1 MGCNIKFKMRSF
13 IGNII
18 FLAALLLIL
27 SRFMSIW
34 TGTAFPIDLVTS
46 TSMNPT
52 LIEGDIVAWTPTTI
66 KDIKVGDVIVFKSY
80 VNWPGEKLVVHRVTA
95 IKTDPV
101 TGKPML
107 ETKGD
112 ANEWT
117 DQAGPHIP
125 EPHIRE
131 DHIVGKTISIGQQP
145 LKIPFI
151 GYIAIWINNGLQQL
165 SQPVSAKGYLTYAGV
180 FAPLTI
186 SAVVLVVLVFLIPE
200 KAKTAKEKLRFYIF
214 GRKPISIKKTIVL
227 FLTAY
232 TLFLLIIHC
241 FAYDTTT
248 ASLGVRADSP
258 QSAVNFGRI
267 IQGTTSFQ
275 KQLPLINP
283 SITPVKG
290 IAFGKG
296 EIKEHVI
303 NEVFEMNRGES
314 KTIGIRAAA
323 SNSTANGTYVG
334 TIMIYSSPFWIIFPD
349 DFIKSLCNWNSEA
362 TVYCLDIL
370 VALILTTITI
380 SIMLIITFTSE
391 TYTILKID
399 RSWCHTSKIFLR
411 RKTIQKTTR
420 IKSEIKHSLSKN
432 IGWIINADV
441 TEINMDEKIKKAFVK
456 PVLASLV
463 IIPILFLIT
472 DQIIVMILATLAAGL
487 TAYFMSCKLRNKILL
502 TSVIVIT
509 TSIIYMIIK
518 ANLMILATHQKI
530 IESIALGFGAVGV
543 YLVLLVFLLVPLSFI
558 TWIIVRLL
566 RNLKE
571 QKDPLLILEGSCDL

>member
-1 MGCNIKFKMRSF
+1 MGCYIKFKIRSF

-34 TGTAFPIDLVTS
+34 TSTAFPIDLVTS

-52 LIEGDIVAWTPTTI
+52 LMEGDIVAWTPTTI
-66 KDIKVGDVIVFKSY
+66 NDIRVGDVIVFKSY
-80 VNWPGEKLVVHRVTA
+80 INWPGEKLVVHRVTA
-95 IKTDPV
+95 IKTDPI

-131 DHIVGKTISIGQQP
+131 DHLVGKTLSIGQQP

-151 GYIAIWINNGLQQL
+151 GYIAILINSGLEQL
-165 SQPVSAKGYLTYAGV
+165 SQPVAAKGYLTYAGV

-186 SAVVLVVLVFLIPE
+186 SAVILVVLIFLIPE
-200 KAKTAKEKLRFYIF
+200 KAKTAKEKLRHYIF
-214 GRKPISIKKTIVL
+214 GRKPISIKKTIIL

-248 ASLGVRADSP
+248 ASLGVRTDSP
-258 QSAVNFGRI
+258 QSGVNFGRI
-267 IQGTTSFQ
+267 TQGTTSFK

-303 NEVFEMNRGES
+303 AEVFEIETGES
-314 KTIGIRAAA
+314 KTIGIRATA
-323 SNSTANGTYVG
+323 SNSTANGTYTG

-349 DFIKSLCNWNSEA
+349 DFMKSLCDWNPEA
-362 TVYCLDIL
+362 TVYCLDLL
-370 VALILTTITI
+370 VAAILTLITI

-391 TYTILKID
+391 IYTIIKID

-411 RKTIQKTTR
+411 KKTTQR
-420 IKSEIKHSLSKN
+420 ITKIKAKIKHSLSKN

-441 TEINMDEKIKKAFVK
+441 TQINVDETLRKAFVK
-456 PVLASLV
+456 PVLASLT

-472 DQIIVMILATLAAGL
+472 DQIIVMILAAIIAGL
-487 TAYFMSCKLRNKILL
+487 TAYFISCKLRNKIL
-502 TSVIVIT
+502 IT
-509 TSIIYMIIK
+509 TVLVTITSIIYMIIE
-518 ANLMILATHQKI
+518 ANLLILTNHQQI
-530 IESIALGFGAVGV
+530 LEIIALGFGAIGV
-543 YLVLLVFLLVPLSFI
+543 YLVLLVFLLVPLSLI
-558 TWIIVRLL
+558 TWAVIRLL

>member
-1 MGCNIKFKMRSF
+1 
-13 IGNII
+13 
-18 FLAALLLIL
+18 
-27 SRFMSIW
+27 MSIW

-80 VNWPGEKLVVHRVTA
+80 INWPGEKLVVHRVTA

-101 TGKPML
+101 TAKPML

-112 ANEWT
+112 ANQWT

-131 DHIVGKTISIGQQP
+131 DHVVGKTISIGQQP

-151 GYIAIWINNGLQQL
+151 GYIAILINGGLEQL
-165 SQPVSAKGYLTYAGV
+165 SQPVAAKGYLTYAGV

-186 SAVVLVVLVFLIPE
+186 SAVILVVLVFLVPE

-214 GRKPISIKKTIVL
+214 GRKPLSIKKTIVL

-232 TLFLLIIHC
+232 TFFLLIIHC

-248 ASLGVRADSP
+248 ASVGIGTDSP
-258 QSAVNFGRI
+258 QSAVDFGRI
-267 IQGTTSFQ
+267 IQGTTSFK

-296 EIKEHVI
+296 DIKEHVI
-303 NEVFEMNRGES
+303 EEVFELEKGES
-314 KTIGIRAAA
+314 KTIGISAMA
-323 SNSTANGTYVG
+323 SNSTKNGTYTG
-334 TIMIYSSPFWIIFPD
+334 TITIYSSPFWIIFPD
-349 DFIKSLCNWNSEA
+349 DLMKSLSNWDPEL
-362 TVYCLDIL
+362 TVYLLDFL
-370 VALILTTITI
+370 VAAILTLITI
-380 SIMLIITFTSE
+380 SIMLIITYASE
-391 TYTILKID
+391 TYTILNID
-399 RSWCHTSKIFLR
+399 RSWRHTSKIFLK
-411 RKTIQKTTR
+411 RKTIQRTTK
-420 IKSEIKHSLSKN
+420 IKNKIKHSLSKN
-432 IGWIINADV
+432 IGWIMNADV
-441 TEINMDEKIKKAFVK
+441 AQINVDETLKKAFVK
-456 PVLASLV
+456 PVLASLI
-463 IIPILFLIT
+463 IIPIFFLIT
-472 DQIIVMILATLAAGL
+472 DQIIVMILATLVAGL
-487 TAYFMSCKLRNKILL
+487 TAYLISCKLRNKILL
-502 TSVIVIT
+502 TTVIVAT
-509 TSIIYMIIK
+509 TSVIYMIAK
-518 ANLMILATHQKI
+518 ANMMILSSHQKI
-530 IESIALGFGAVGV
+530 IELFALGFGAVGV

-558 TWIIVRLL
+558 TWVIVRLL

>member
-52 LIEGDIVAWTPTTI
+52 LMEGDIVAWTPTTI
-66 KDIKVGDVIVFKSY
+66 NDIKVGDVIVFKSY
-80 VNWPGEKLVVHRVTA
+80 INWPGEKLVVHRVTA
-95 IKTDPV
+95 IRTDPV

-112 ANEWT
+112 ANQWT

-125 EPHIRE
+125 EPYIRE
-131 DHIVGKTISIGQQP
+131 DHVVGKTISIGQQP

-151 GYIAIWINNGLQQL
+151 GYIAILINGGLEQL
-165 SQPVSAKGYLTYAGV
+165 SQPVAAKGYLTYAGV

-186 SAVVLVVLVFLIPE
+186 SAVVLVVLIFLVPE
-200 KAKTAKEKLRFYIF
+200 KAKTAKEKLRHYIF

-248 ASLGVRADSP
+248 ASVGVGTDSP
-258 QSAVNFGRI
+258 ESAVNFGRI

-303 NEVFEMNRGES
+303 KEVFEMNTGES
-314 KTIGIRAAA
+314 KTIGVRAAT
-323 SNSTANGTYVG
+323 SNSTPNGTYTG

-349 DFIKSLCNWNSEA
+349 DFIKNLCNWNPEA
-362 TVYCLDIL
+362 TVYCLDLL
-370 VALILTTITI
+370 VAAILTLLTI

-399 RSWCHTSKIFLR
+399 RSWRHTSKIFLKK
-411 RKTIQKTTR
+411 KTIQRTTKVR
-420 IKSEIKHSLSKN
+420 NKIKHSLAKN
-432 IGWIINADV
+432 IGWIMSADV
-441 TEINMDEKIKKAFVK
+441 AQINVDETLRKAFVK
-456 PVLASLV
+456 PVLASLI
-463 IIPILFLIT
+463 IIPIFFLIT
-472 DQIIVMILATLAAGL
+472 DQIIVMILATLMAGL
-487 TAYFMSCKLRNKILL
+487 TAYFISCKLRNKILL
-502 TSVIVIT
+502 TTVIVTT
-509 TSIIYMIIK
+509 TSIIYMIIR
-518 ANLMILATHQKI
+518 ANLMILTNHQKI
-530 IESIALGFGAVGV
+530 IELFALGFGAIGV
-543 YLVLLVFLLVPLSFI
+543 YLVLLVFLLIPLSFI
-558 TWIIVRLL
+558 TWIIIRLL

>member
-80 VNWPGEKLVVHRVTA
+80 INWPGEKLVVHRVTA

-101 TGKPML
+101 TAKPML

-112 ANEWT
+112 ANQWT

-131 DHIVGKTISIGQQP
+131 DHVVGKTISIGQQP

-151 GYIAIWINNGLQQL
+151 GYIAILINGGLEQL
-165 SQPVSAKGYLTYAGV
+165 SQPVAAKGYLTYAGV

-186 SAVVLVVLVFLIPE
+186 SAVILVVLVFLVPE

-214 GRKPISIKKTIVL
+214 GRKPLSIKKTIVL

-232 TLFLLIIHC
+232 TFFLLIIHC

-248 ASLGVRADSP
+248 ASVGIGTDSP
-258 QSAVNFGRI
+258 QSAVDFGRI
-267 IQGTTSFQ
+267 IQGTTSFK

-296 EIKEHVI
+296 DIKEHVI
-303 NEVFEMNRGES
+303 EEVFELEKGES
-314 KTIGIRAAA
+314 KTIGISAMA
-323 SNSTANGTYVG
+323 SNSTKNGTYTG
-334 TIMIYSSPFWIIFPD
+334 TITIYSSPFWIIFPD
-349 DFIKSLCNWNSEA
+349 DLMKSLSNWDPEL
-362 TVYCLDIL
+362 TVYLLDFL
-370 VALILTTITI
+370 VAAILTLITI
-380 SIMLIITFTSE
+380 SIMLIITYASE
-391 TYTILKID
+391 TYTILNID
-399 RSWCHTSKIFLR
+399 RSWRHTSKIFLK
-411 RKTIQKTTR
+411 RKTIQRTTK
-420 IKSEIKHSLSKN
+420 IKNKIKHSLSKN
-432 IGWIINADV
+432 IGWIMNADV
-441 TEINMDEKIKKAFVK
+441 AQINVDETLKKAFVK
-456 PVLASLV
+456 PVLASLI
-463 IIPILFLIT
+463 IIPIFFLIT
-472 DQIIVMILATLAAGL
+472 DQIIVMILATLVAGL
-487 TAYFMSCKLRNKILL
+487 TAYLISCKLRNKILL
-502 TSVIVIT
+502 TTVIVAT
-509 TSIIYMIIK
+509 TSVIYMIAK
-518 ANLMILATHQKI
+518 ANMMILSSHQKI
-530 IESIALGFGAVGV
+530 IELFALGFGAVGV

-558 TWIIVRLL
+558 TWVIVRLL

>member
-80 VNWPGEKLVVHRVTA
+80 INWPGEKLVVHRVTA

-112 ANEWT
+112 ANQWT

-131 DHIVGKTISIGQQP
+131 DHVVGKTISIGQQP

-151 GYIAIWINNGLQQL
+151 GYIAILINGGLEQL
-165 SQPVSAKGYLTYAGV
+165 SQPVAAKGYLTYAGV

-186 SAVVLVVLVFLIPE
+186 SAVILVVLVFLVPE

-214 GRKPISIKKTIVL
+214 GRKPLSIKKTIVL

-232 TLFLLIIHC
+232 TFFLLIIHC

-248 ASLGVRADSP
+248 ASVGIGTDSP
-258 QSAVNFGRI
+258 QSAVDFGRI
-267 IQGTTSFQ
+267 IQGTTSFK

-296 EIKEHVI
+296 DIKEHVI
-303 NEVFEMNRGES
+303 EEVFELEKGES
-314 KTIGIRAAA
+314 KTIGISAMA
-323 SNSTANGTYVG
+323 SNSTKNGTYTG
-334 TIMIYSSPFWIIFPD
+334 TITIYSSPFWIIFPD
-349 DFIKSLCNWNSEA
+349 DLMKSLSNWDPEL
-362 TVYCLDIL
+362 TVYLLDFL
-370 VALILTTITI
+370 VAAILTLITI
-380 SIMLIITFTSE
+380 SIMLIITYASE
-391 TYTILKID
+391 TYTILNID
-399 RSWCHTSKIFLR
+399 RSWRHTSKIFLK
-411 RKTIQKTTR
+411 RKTIQRTTK
-420 IKSEIKHSLSKN
+420 IKNKIKHSLSKN
-432 IGWIINADV
+432 IGWIMNADV
-441 TEINMDEKIKKAFVK
+441 AQINVDETLKKAFVK
-456 PVLASLV
+456 PVLASLI
-463 IIPILFLIT
+463 IIPIFFLIT
-472 DQIIVMILATLAAGL
+472 DQIIVMILATLVAGL
-487 TAYFMSCKLRNKILL
+487 TAYLISCKLRNKILL
-502 TSVIVIT
+502 TTVIVAT
-509 TSIIYMIIK
+509 TSVIYMIAK
-518 ANLMILATHQKI
+518 ANMMILSSHQKI
-530 IESIALGFGAVGV
+530 IELFALGFGAVGV

-558 TWIIVRLL
+558 TWVIVRLL

>member
-80 VNWPGEKLVVHRVTA
+80 INWPGEKLVVHRVTA

-112 ANEWT
+112 ANQWT

-131 DHIVGKTISIGQQP
+131 DHVVGKTISIGQQP

-151 GYIAIWINNGLQQL
+151 GYIAILINGGLEQL
-165 SQPVSAKGYLTYAGV
+165 SQPVAAKGYLTYAGV

-186 SAVVLVVLVFLIPE
+186 SAVILVVLVFLVPE

-214 GRKPISIKKTIVL
+214 GRKPLSIKKTIVL

-232 TLFLLIIHC
+232 TFFLLIIHC

-248 ASLGVRADSP
+248 ASVGIGTDSP

-267 IQGTTSFQ
+267 IQGTTSFK

-296 EIKEHVI
+296 DIKEHVI
-303 NEVFEMNRGES
+303 EEVFELEKGES
-314 KTIGIRAAA
+314 KTIGISAMA
-323 SNSTANGTYVG
+323 SNSTKNGTYTG
-334 TIMIYSSPFWIIFPD
+334 TITIYSSPFWIIFPD
-349 DFIKSLCNWNSEA
+349 DLMKSLSNWDPEL
-362 TVYCLDIL
+362 TVYLLDFL
-370 VALILTTITI
+370 VAAILTLITI
-380 SIMLIITFTSE
+380 SIMLIITYASE
-391 TYTILKID
+391 TYTILNID
-399 RSWCHTSKIFLR
+399 RSWRHTSKIFLK
-411 RKTIQKTTR
+411 RKTIQRTTK
-420 IKSEIKHSLSKN
+420 IKNKIKHSLSKN
-432 IGWIINADV
+432 IGWIMNADV
-441 TEINMDEKIKKAFVK
+441 AQINVDETLKKAFVK
-456 PVLASLV
+456 PVLASLI
-463 IIPILFLIT
+463 IIPIFFLIT
-472 DQIIVMILATLAAGL
+472 DQIIVMILATLVAGL
-487 TAYFMSCKLRNKILL
+487 TAYLISCKLRNKILL
-502 TSVIVIT
+502 TTVIVAT
-509 TSIIYMIIK
+509 TSVIYMIAK
-518 ANLMILATHQKI
+518 ANMMILSSHQKI
-530 IESIALGFGAVGV
+530 IELFALGFGAVGV

-558 TWIIVRLL
+558 TWVIVRLL

>member
-1 MGCNIKFKMRSF
+1 MRSF

-46 TSMNPT
+46 TSMQPT
-52 LIEGDIVAWTPTTI
+52 LMEGDIVAWTPTTI

-80 VNWPGEKLVVHRVTA
+80 INWPGEKLVVHRVTA

-112 ANEWT
+112 ANQWT

-125 EPHIRE
+125 EPYIRE
-131 DHIVGKTISIGQQP
+131 DHLVGKTISIGQQP
-145 LKIPFI
+145 LKIPFV
-151 GYIAIWINNGLQQL
+151 GYIAILINSVLEQL
-165 SQPVSAKGYLTYAGV
+165 SKPVAAKGYLTYAGV

-186 SAVVLVVLVFLIPE
+186 SAVILVVLLFLVPE
-200 KAKTAKEKLRFYIF
+200 KAKTAKEKLHHYIF
-214 GRKPISIKKTIVL
+214 GHKPISVKKTIVL

-232 TLFLLIIHC
+232 ILFLFIIHC
-241 FAYDTTT
+241 FAYDTAT
-248 ASLGVRADSP
+248 ASLGVNADSP
-258 QSAVNFGRI
+258 QSAINFGRI
-267 IQGTTSFQ
+267 IQGTTSFE

-296 EIKEHVI
+296 EIKEHI
-303 NEVFEMNRGES
+303 IAEVFEIERGQS
-314 KTIGIRAAA
+314 KTVGIRATA
-323 SNSTANGTYVG
+323 SNSTANGTYTG
-334 TIMIYSSPFWIIFPD
+334 AIMIYSSPFWIIFPD
-349 DFIKSLCNWNSEA
+349 DFIKNVCSWNTELTVYILDFLVA
-362 TVYCLDIL
+362 TV
-370 VALILTTITI
+370 LTLITI
-380 SIMLIITFTSE
+380 SIMLIITFTNE
-391 TYTILKID
+391 TYTTLKID
-399 RSWCHTSKIFLR
+399 RSWCHTSKIFLG
-411 RKTIQKTTR
+411 KKTTQR
-420 IKSEIKHSLSKN
+420 ITKIKSKIKHSLSKN
-432 IGWIINADV
+432 IGWIINADITQSSV
-441 TEINMDEKIKKAFVK
+441 DETLRKAFVK
-456 PVLASLV
+456 PVLASLI

-472 DQIIVMILATLAAGL
+472 DQILVMILATLIAGL
-487 TAYFMSCKLRNKILL
+487 TAYLISCKLRSKILL
-502 TSVIVIT
+502 TTVIVAT
-509 TSIIYMIIK
+509 ASIIYTMIR
-518 ANLMILATHQKI
+518 ANLMILANHKQV
-530 IESIALGFGAVGV
+530 IELFALGFGAVGV

-558 TWIIVRLL
+558 TWVIVRLL